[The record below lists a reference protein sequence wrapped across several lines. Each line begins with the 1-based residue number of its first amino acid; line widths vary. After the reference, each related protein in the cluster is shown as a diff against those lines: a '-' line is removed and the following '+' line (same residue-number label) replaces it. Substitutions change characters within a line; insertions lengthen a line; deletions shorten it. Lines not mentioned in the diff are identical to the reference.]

1 MPARQTLIAA
11 FALLSACG
19 FQPLYGTRDDG
30 ARVSDELAA
39 VQVALIADRSG
50 QILRNY
56 LLDGLTPN
64 GPPTQPRY
72 LLSVQLEEPSR
83 ELTLRRD
90 DTPTR
95 IGYAVIARYQLR
107 DGAGRLLLNSAASLD
122 SDYEITNSEFATLS
136 SRLDA
141 RDRLLQQ
148 MSEDIRLGL
157 AAYFRERRG

>member
-1 MPARQTLIAA
+1 MI
-11 FALLSACG
+11 LLSGCG

-30 ARVSDELAA
+30 TRVSDELAA
-39 VQVALIADRSG
+39 VRVALIADRSG

-56 LLDGLTPN
+56 LLDGLTPQ
-64 GPPTQPRY
+64 GQSTAPRY
-72 LLSVQLEEPSR
+72 LLSIQLEEPSR

-95 IGYAVIARYQLR
+95 IGYAIVARYQLH
-107 DGAGRLLLNSAASLD
+107 DGAGRLLLNSATVFD

-148 MSEDIRLGL
+148 MSEEIRLHL
-157 AAYFRERRG
+157 AAYFRDRRA

>member
-1 MPARQTLIAA
+1 MIV
-11 FALLSACG
+11 LSGCG

-30 ARVSDELAA
+30 TRVADELAA
-39 VQVALIADRSG
+39 VRVALIADRSG

-56 LLDGLTPN
+56 LLDGLTPQ
-64 GPPTQPRY
+64 GQPSAPRY
-72 LLSVQLEEPSR
+72 VLSVQLEEPSR

-95 IGYAVIARYQLR
+95 IGFAIVARYQLR
-107 DGAGRLLLNSAASLD
+107 DGAGRLLLNSATVFD

-148 MSEDIRLGL
+148 MSEEIRLHL
-157 AAYFRERRG
+157 AAYFRDRSA

>member
-1 MPARQTLIAA
+1 MIAA
-11 FALLSACG
+11 LTLLSACG
-19 FQPLYGTRDDG
+19 FQPVYGTRDDG
-30 ARVSDELAA
+30 ARVSNELAA

-56 LLDGLTPN
+56 LLDGLTPQ
-64 GPPTQPRY
+64 GQPAQPRY
-72 LLSVQLEEPSR
+72 VLSVQLQEPSR

-95 IGYAVIARYQLR
+95 IGYAIIARYQLR
-107 DGAGRLLLNSAASLD
+107 DGAGRLLLSNATALD
-122 SDYEITNSEFATLS
+122 SDYEITSSEFATLS

-148 MSEDIRLGL
+148 MSEDIRLQL